1 MKLTRSHAL
10 LFGAAL
16 LFAVQGASSLLASD
30 KHYVSA
36 AEVKRNTEI
45 VMSKIAWTNE
55 LVLNTAR
62 GHFTTGLSPGAYRV
76 TVRIP
81 VSAIREFADGDSD
94 LQSLRERS
102 EITRYRVP
110 TGTTLGGWRTR

>member
-55 LVLNTAR
+55 LEAAKKQAEKEKKLIFWLQIVGELD
-62 GHFTTGLSPGAYRV
+62 GGL
-76 TVRIP
+76 
-81 VSAIREFADGDSD
+81 
-94 LQSLRERS
+94 
-102 EITRYRVP
+102 
-110 TGTTLGGWRTR
+110 

>member
-36 AEVKRNTEI
+36 AEVKRNTEL
-45 VMSKIAWTNE
+45 VMSKIPWVAE
-55 LVLNTAR
+55 LEEAKKQAENQKKLIFWLQIVGELN
-62 GHFTTGLSPGAYRV
+62 GGL
-76 TVRIP
+76 
-81 VSAIREFADGDSD
+81 
-94 LQSLRERS
+94 
-102 EITRYRVP
+102 
-110 TGTTLGGWRTR
+110 